1 MRVVLR
7 FLTIGLLAAI
17 ALSAQAGLRFDQLR
31 DLLRSSITQGLS
43 DKDVAKYLKD
53 QQLSFALTPVMVE
66 TFQGLGVGPRTLA
79 ELRRLEE
86 ASRGLPAPDAAVVNE
101 QRPAGPPPPS
111 EEEQQRIIA
120 EARRNALEYTGRLPD
135 FLCLQ
140 ITRRYVDPSGLEMD
154 WLKYDEL
161 KTRVSYVEGSENY
174 ELVSVNNQVAEKP
187 MEKVGGATSTG
198 EFGSMLRELFTPVT
212 GAKFSWARHSLLR
225 GRPVYVFNFQVSRA
239 GSRWRLSY
247 SAGPEGSRSQEI
259 VTAYAGLVYVD
270 KETERTLR
278 VAMQAEAIP
287 STFPIQ
293 KASTRLDYDFIDISG
308 VEFLLPLKAQ
318 VRMRA
323 GREMT
328 RNDVEFRLYRK
339 FSAEA
344 TISFT
349 EIDDVAPLPEEDP
362 EEPQP

>member
-1 MRVVLR
+1 MKAVRRILI
-7 FLTIGLLAAI
+7 TGLFI
-17 ALSAQAGLRFDQLR
+17 ASALFAQAGLRFDQLR

-53 QQLSFALTPVMVE
+53 QQLTFNLTPVMVE
-66 TFQGLGVGPRTLA
+66 EFQGLGVGPRTLA

-86 ASRGLPAPDAAVVNE
+86 ASRGLPAPAAAVVNE

-111 EEEQQRIIA
+111 DDEQRRIIA
-120 EARRNALEYTGRLPD
+120 EARRNALEYTQQLPD

-140 ITRRYVDPSGLEMD
+140 ITRRYIDPSGLEMD

-174 ELVSVNNQVAEKP
+174 ELVSVNNQVAEQP

-198 EFGSMLRELFTPVT
+198 EFGSLLRELFTPAT
-212 GAKFSWARHSLLR
+212 GTKFSWARHSLLR

-239 GSRWRLSY
+239 GSRWRLTY
-247 SAGPEGSRSQEI
+247 SAGPDGSMAQEI
-259 VTAYAGLVYVD
+259 VTAYSGLVYVD

-278 VAMQAEAIP
+278 IAMQAEDIP

-293 KASTRLDYDFIDISG
+293 KASTRLDYDYIDVSG
-308 VEFLLPLKAQ
+308 NDFLLPLKAQ

-349 EIDDVAPLPEEDP
+349 EIDDVEPLPEE
-362 EEPQP
+362 EASESQP